1 MAHDQWPR
9 GASRTRAQLNRVP
22 LWGRLVVGLLG
33 LTLLALAASSAATVT
48 ALRGYLLGRVDHQ
61 IEQVA
66 MALHRRGVH
75 VPSRNSSHRAA
86 LPSAFIVQVRGPKG
100 ALVTQLRA
108 SLGRNVPVPA
118 IASLSLS
125 AVRARAG
132 QPFTVAGIGAPDTH
146 WRVVAVVLPGQR
158 DTAFVATDLADVQ
171 RTVAQLVRIELAI
184 GVATL
189 LLLAGATYAIVRAG
203 LRPLTAIEETAR
215 SIAAGDLSQRVPEH
229 HKATELGRL
238 ATALNTMLVQL
249 EELVRAREA
258 SQAHAVASEA
268 RMRRFVSDASHEL
281 RTPLTSIRGFA
292 ELYRHGA
299 VPPSQVASTFARIE
313 EQSGRMSVL
322 VDDLLLLARLDQ
334 QRPMVW
340 DPVALNALLT
350 DIVAEVR
357 VAAPARCIVL
367 ALPQTPVV
375 VRGDEL
381 HLRQLFG
388 NLLGNALVHTPHEA
402 IVTVGLAAQC
412 GGRCACV
419 DVCDTGP
426 GIAKQHVERIFE
438 RFYRADPARG
448 RSRGGSGLGLA
459 IVAAIAEA
467 HAGRVEVITLAKVA
481 TVFRCHLPL
490 VAPLGTPLG
499 APLGGGD
506 CADEGDHATRV
517 DWGGADGTRV
527 GETRTNGFTATSQVR
542 PREIQAPELMLNS
555 EHLASRERRLQ
566 GATGQHLDSEHDI
579 ESPEGTQRVGKRRR
593 NG

>member
-1 MAHDQWPR
+1 MSQHDQR
-9 GASRTRAQLNRVP
+9 LRRASRTRAQLNRVP

-66 MALHRRGVH
+66 MTLHRRGVH
-75 VPSRNSSHRAA
+75 VPPKNSSHRAA

-108 SLGRNVPVPA
+108 SLGHNVPAPA

-132 QPFTVAGIGAPDTH
+132 QPFTVAGVGAPDTH

-171 RTVAQLVRIELAI
+171 HTVAQLVRIELAI

-258 SQAHAVASEA
+258 SQARAVASEA

-299 VPPSQVASTFARIE
+299 VPSSQVASTFARIE

-340 DPVALNALLT
+340 DLVALNALLT

-357 VAAPARCIVL
+357 VAAPERCIML

-375 VRGDEL
+375 VCGDEL

-388 NLLGNALVHTPHEA
+388 NLLGNALVHTPREA
-402 IVTVGLAAQC
+402 IVTVHLAAQC
-412 GGRCACV
+412 GDRCACI

-426 GIAKQHVERIFE
+426 GIAKEHVERIFE

-448 RSRGGSGLGLA
+448 RPRGGSGLGLA

-467 HAGRVEVITLAKVA
+467 HAGRVEVITTIGVA
-481 TVFRCHLPL
+481 TIFRCQLPL
-490 VAPLGTPLG
+490 VAPLGA
-499 APLGGGD
+499 APLGGD
-506 CADEGDHATRV
+506 DRAEEV
-517 DWGGADGTRV
+517 DRPASADGSSADAGRV
-527 GETRTNGFTATSQVR
+527 HETRTKGFTATSQVR
-542 PREIQAPELMLNS
+542 PREIQAPKLMLNS
-555 EHLASRERRLQ
+555 EHLASRELPLQ
-566 GATGQHLDSEHDI
+566 ATTGQHLDSEHDI